1 MAKRKKKA
9 TTKGG
14 KRKWMQEAS
23 RRMEE
28 KGTKGAFRE
37 YCRRRGYS
45 GVTQACIEEGK
56 RSKDPTIR
64 KRAVLAETFKRYG
77 GRKRKKKRR

>member
-1 MAKRKKKA
+1 MAKKKKK
-9 TTKGG
+9 TKGG
-14 KRKWMQEAS
+14 KRKWMQEV
-23 RRMEE
+23 RERMER

-64 KRAVLAETFKRYG
+64 KRAVLAETFKKYG
-77 GRKRKKKRR
+77 GRKRKKRKK